1 MSIVISKKN
10 KFIFFHLP
18 KNAGSAVSNLLN
30 KNEKNNTAKIIFSK
44 VLKKFTKKDNFFF
57 DNLQNRFH
65 FYSSHVRVS
74 YIQSLISPQI
84 FNEYFKFA
92 VVRNPYGRFVSRY
105 NYTKLISKNKNL
117 EFEKFLKDHI
127 KHNLI
132 ADHQYKFLLKNDG
145 NIGVNKILKFE
156 NLDNDLKEISNVI
169 NVKIDNFKQINIST
183 FDDYKNY
190 YNSETKMIVKNFC
203 KDDLE
208 YFNYDF

>member
-30 KNEKNNTAKIIFSK
+30 KNEKYNTAKIIFSK
-44 VLKKFTKKDNFFF
+44 VLKQFTKKDNFFF

-65 FYSSHVRVS
+65 FYPSHVRVS

-84 FNEYFKFA
+84 FNEYFKFV
-92 VVRNPYGRFVSRY
+92 VVRNPYSRFVSRY

-117 EFEKFLKDHI
+117 EFNKFLKNQI

-132 ADHQYKFLLKNDG
+132 TDQQYKFLLKNDG

-156 NLDNDLKEISNVI
+156 NLDNDLKEISKVI
-169 NVKIDNFKQINIST
+169 NIKIHNFKQMNVST

-203 KDDLE
+203 KEDLE

>member
-18 KNAGSAVSNLLN
+18 KNAGSAVSELLN
-30 KNEKNNTAKIIFSK
+30 KNEKYYTAKKIFSK

-57 DNLQNRFH
+57 DNLQNRIH
-65 FYSSHVRVS
+65 FYRSHAKLS
-74 YIQSLISPQI
+74 YIQSVISPQI

-92 VVRNPYGRFVSRY
+92 VVRNPYSRFVSRY

-117 EFEKFLKDHI
+117 EFNIFLKNQI
-127 KHNLI
+127 KYNAI
-132 ADHQYKFLLKNDG
+132 TDQQYKFLLKNDG

-169 NVKIDNFKQINIST
+169 NIKLDNFKQINIST
-183 FDDYKNY
+183 FDDYKDY
-190 YNSETKMIVKNFC
+190 YDSETKMIVKNFC
-203 KDDLE
+203 KEDLE